1 MVRFSVL
8 VFPDN
13 VVLAG
18 LVMDYG
24 LGAATLMAKTSGE
37 LIWLVTQDWPCNTGL
52 ALQHNCLMGPREQ
65 SAQRNLNTLKDPL

>member
-37 LIWLVTQDWPCNTGL
+37 LIWLVTQDWPCNTTVSWD
-52 ALQHNCLMGPREQ
+52 QESRVPRG
-65 SAQRNLNTLKDPL
+65 TLIPLKTHYEI